1 MRPSRRQS
9 NSNLATDNFDSSVL
23 QAAWAYH
30 QQIGAHHAKANV
42 PVEVPAFLAGACW
55 AKQLLKSCE
64 KEYKI

>member
-1 MRPSRRQS
+1 MRNERRQPKP
-9 NSNLATDNFDSSVL
+9 NLGTADFDSSVL

-30 QQIGAHHAKANV
+30 QQIGAHHAKGNL

-64 KEYKI
+64 MEYEI